1 MTLKYTRSEQTQAHG
16 LHRCRRRGDRACDR
30 WRRARQLGFEHVPAN
45 FTPGIGTIITGEA
58 ATKATAAAV
67 GAYPGAHRRGQNRA
81 PVGTAAPPW
90 AQADMARFSSGAAP
104 GATGG
109 SAESVPFRAACRI
122 RALTTGA
129 RITDHVYWLP
139 PDMPDRPSL
148 CAVAGD
154 RGTIWLDAGS
164 SAAHARAFL
173 LFLADHGVPGPSH
186 VVLTHSHWDH
196 VFGADELGA
205 HVIAQERTAS
215 YLEELAAIDWS
226 DEALDRRVAS
236 GEASAQHA
244 AHVKIELPSP
254 RDVRI
259 ARAEIVFR
267 DGLDIDLGG
276 VRAQVRDVGGDHADD
291 STVIYVVPDG
301 VLFLG
306 DCLYESPA
314 GGYTSE
320 RLGPLID
327 ALRGFEARLFVEGH
341 GRDVLSPTALDEV
354 IAEARSSLA

>member
-1 MTLKYTRSEQTQAHG
+1 L
-16 LHRCRRRGDRACDR
+16 
-30 WRRARQLGFEHVPAN
+30 
-45 FTPGIGTIITGEA
+45 A
-58 ATKATAAAV
+58 A
-67 GAYPGAHRRGQNRA
+67 
-81 PVGTAAPPW
+81 
-90 AQADMARFSSGAAP
+90 
-104 GATGG
+104 
-109 SAESVPFRAACRI
+109 
-122 RALTTGA
+122 GA

-139 PDMPDRPSL
+139 PDVPDRPSL
-148 CAVAGD
+148 CAVAGE
-154 RGTIWLDAGS
+154 RGTIWVDAGS

-173 LFLADHGVPGPSH
+173 DFLTNNGVPGPSH

-196 VFGADELGA
+196 VFGADALGA

-215 YLEELAAIDWS
+215 YLVQLAATDWS
-226 DEALDRRVAS
+226 DEALDRRVTS

-244 AHVKIELPSP
+244 AHVKAELPSP

-276 VRAQVRDVGGDHADD
+276 VRAQVRHVGGDHADD
-291 STVIYVVPDG
+291 SAVIHVEPDG
-301 VLFLG
+301 LLFLS

-320 RLGPLID
+320 RLGPLVD

-341 GRDVLSPTALDEV
+341 GHDVLSPTALDEL
-354 IAEARSSLA
+354 IAEARSSLT